1 MQKCHCSGVHAGL
14 TCACTPMVDVTDPP
28 PPPQVACP
36 SASGAG
42 VFFLTVRRPHPWL
55 PRGRIGRG
63 PPAGRVLNSCRL
75 RDLFGFS
82 LPGFQPIGDG
92 ALPVVSRLNDA
103 FQRPAVKG
111 RIDHPRPPLLP
122 SSRLASA
129 PPKSRT
135 CAMASSLGA
144 SSKRTL
150 LPPTLRCNGRCDA
163 HSRGAR
169 SRRGGCLAPA
179 P

>member
-1 MQKCHCSGVHAGL
+1 MQGESQDARLADLYRTGLTTRRLRRSGNTHVSVHECTHLNFKVATRRQVATLMGRCPWASERFRSLDGQAHWEASVQKCHCSGVHAGL
-14 TCACTPMVDVTDPP
+14 TCVCTPMVDVTDPP

-75 RDLFGFS
+75 RGPFGFS

-92 ALPVVSRLNDA
+92 ACP
-103 FQRPAVKG
+103 
-111 RIDHPRPPLLP
+111 
-122 SSRLASA
+122 
-129 PPKSRT
+129 
-135 CAMASSLGA
+135 
-144 SSKRTL
+144 
-150 LPPTLRCNGRCDA
+150 
-163 HSRGAR
+163 
-169 SRRGGCLAPA
+169 
-179 P
+179 